1 MCLSFLDY
9 FFYYLPVI
17 LYVFQSEYIFFSVCE
32 QIQYDTECVW
42 FHTFGSILRTH
53 CVSAVNSQSVSCIS
67 AVFGPILEL
76 TQETGP
82 F

>member
-1 MCLSFLDY
+1 MYVFIYLFSFCHI
-9 FFYYLPVI
+9 VQC
-17 LYVFQSEYIFFSVCE
+17 VFQSECILSAVYK
-32 QIQYDTECVW
+32 QIQYDTECAW
-42 FHTFGSILRTH
+42 FHTLGIILRTH
-53 CVSAVNSQSVSCIS
+53 CVRAVNSQSVSCIS